1 MFENTI
7 RVEQGNAWSRAHLAR
22 VLDHLPVGGDLG
34 EPVLSTPNE
43 DGQSWPIWR
52 QGELVVCVVAPTAGP
67 NLLAITV
74 VHTGDGDV
82 TDDDVAAVARAFCGL
97 RRPDVQRLPA
107 LGMGIAILHLPRAGK
122 AH

>member
-34 EPVLSTPNE
+34 EPVLTTPGE
-43 DGQSWPIWR
+43 EGRSWPIWR
-52 QGELVVCVVAPTAGP
+52 RGDLLVCVVAPDAGP

-74 VHTGDGDV
+74 MHADNGDV
-82 TDDDVAAVARAFCGL
+82 TDEDVAAVSRAFCGL
-97 RRPDVQRLPA
+97 RRPDVQRLPRFG
-107 LGMGIAILHLPRAGK
+107 LGIAILHLPRTGK